1 MNPRGSRLLV
11 PALAILLVLPSAALG
26 AQIVLDSE
34 KQLAFAQHYTQ
45 REEYDRAAQEL
56 ERFIYFFPEDARV
69 PEARCRVGWCYL
81 KMHRFERAR
90 RVLWEV
96 HDTYRLHSV
105 AARSLFLIGE
115 TYRLQGI
122 PEEAA
127 YYFERVLAA
136 YPESEAADEARYRLG
151 WARMEAGQWREAS
164 KAFAEVPETSPL
176 RDPALT
182 LSEWSLRGEALPTKS
197 PWTAGILAGVLPG
210 LGHAYCER
218 YQDATVS
225 LVINGL
231 FTWAA
236 IEAFDKDHEA
246 LGGLL
251 GFLELGWYTGNI
263 YSAVNCAHR
272 ANRKTREG
280 FLNKLPGRLGAFSS
294 GKDLGL
300 AFHFT
305 F

>member
-1 MNPRGSRLLV
+1 MNPRGPGLLV
-11 PALAILLVLPSAALG
+11 PVLAILLGLPSAALC

-34 KQLAFAQHYTQ
+34 KQLAFAQHYVE
-45 REEYDRAAQEL
+45 REEFDRAAQEL
-56 ERFIYFFPEDARV
+56 ERFVYFFPEDARV
-69 PEARCRVGWCYL
+69 PEAHCRVGWCYL
-81 KMHRFERAR
+81 SMNRYEQAR
-90 RVLWEV
+90 KILWEV
-96 HDTYRLHSV
+96 HDTYRLHPV

-115 TYRLQGI
+115 SYRQQDV

-127 YYFERVLAA
+127 YYFERVLAV

-151 WARMEAGQWREAS
+151 WARMEAGRWQDAS
-164 KAFAEVPETSPL
+164 RVFSEVPETSPL
-176 RDPALT
+176 RERALT
-182 LSEWSLRGEALPTKS
+182 LSEMSLRGEALPSKS
-197 PWTAGILAGVLPG
+197 PWTSGILAGVLPG
-210 LGHAYCER
+210 LGHAYCKR

-236 IEAFDKDHEA
+236 IEAFERDHDA

-251 GFLELGWYTGNI
+251 GFMELGWYTGNI

-272 ANRKTREG
+272 ANRKTRED
-280 FLNKLPGRLGAFSS
+280 FLSKLPGRLGAFSTK
-294 GKDLGL
+294 KDLGL
-300 AFHFT
+300 AFRFT